1 MFGLQFSVL
10 ILTLWDE
17 GVGLRN
23 MDTLLLQYKLLGRN
37 VASSIDHI
45 WAQVHFPTL
54 QWPNKRLFFFPF
66 FFGVIAILAQ
76 YINCNYQEITLNNLF
91 KIVKLF

>member
-1 MFGLQFSVL
+1 MFRLQFSVL

-45 WAQVHFPTL
+45 WAQVHFPML
-54 QWPNKRLFFFPF
+54 QWPNKRLFFFSLF
-66 FFGVIAILAQ
+66 FWCHCDIGSINQLQ
-76 YINCNYQEITLNNLF
+76 LSGNYIE
-91 KIVKLF
+91 